1 MIPQLHGGNIKTIKT
16 LCGPDCAEIL
26 DFSISVNPLGPP
38 DGLKKILCDGFETIL
53 TYPEIAADAFK
64 LELSEYH
71 GLPPDHF
78 IAGNG
83 SADLLFSLISLLPYK
98 SALIPSPTFIEY
110 ERACGIHG
118 WQTTHLPPKNN
129 HDFSLDLA
137 RLSGVMIS
145 HSALFLCIPNNPTGQ
160 AFPADITEG
169 IIDEAQRKG
178 VFVVV
183 DEAFLPFTDIPSAI
197 PLVSQHKNLVILRSM
212 TKSYAIPGLRLGY
225 AVAAPGIISGWE
237 KFLPPW
243 NVNALAQM
251 AGIYCLKQGTK
262 YLDDSALYVR
272 EERAWLTRE
281 ITKVF
286 PLKALPSE
294 ANYLLVS
301 IENSDLTADDLYLSL
316 ARQGIAIRHCGSFR
330 GMGNRHVRIGI
341 RKREDN
347 LKLLAALQ
355 QGVTEKKRP
364 LTASASPKSNIS
376 HE

>member
-16 LCGPDCAEIL
+16 LCAPNCAEIL

-38 DGLKKILCDGFETIL
+38 KGLREALCDGFETVL
-53 TYPEIAADAFK
+53 AYPEITADTFK
-64 LELSEYH
+64 SRLSEYH
-71 GLPPDHF
+71 RLPPDHF

-83 SADLLFSLISLLPYK
+83 SADLLYSLVSLLPCK
-98 SALIPSPTFIEY
+98 HALIPSPTFIEY

-118 WQTTHLPPKNN
+118 WQITHLPPKNN

-137 RLSGVMIS
+137 GLSGVMIS

-183 DEAFLPFTDIPSAI
+183 DEAFLPFTDVPSAI
-197 PLVSQHKNLVILRSM
+197 PLVSKHKNLIILRSM

-225 AVAAPGIISGWE
+225 AVAAPEIIANWG

-251 AGIYCLKQGTK
+251 AGIYCLKQGK
-262 YLDDSALYVR
+262 KHLDNSALYISK
-272 EERAWLTRE
+272 ERAWLTRE

-286 PLKALPSE
+286 PLQPLPAE
-294 ANYLLVS
+294 ANYLLIS
-301 IENSDLTADDLYLSL
+301 TENSNVTADDLYLTL

-347 LKLLAALQ
+347 LKLLAALRR
-355 QGVTEKKRP
+355 VILEKKRFP
-364 LTASASPKSNIS
+364 EAPATPKPDIF